1 MDVQDMANIK
11 DLLAWPDVLQA
22 KCLMDVLDSANI
34 KDFWRNQMSYRPNVL
49 QMFWTVPT
57 SRTFWRGPDVLQ
69 AKCLMDVLDSANIKE
84 RLV

>member
-1 MDVQDMANIK
+1 
-11 DLLAWPDVLQA
+11 
-22 KCLMDVLDSANI
+22 
-34 KDFWRNQMSYRPNVL
+34 MSYRPNVL